1 MRVHILGFLLSCSLV
16 ASAAGQTKV
25 DAILQ
30 KDATTSPRVRVII
43 VTRPDPDQ
51 GASGGQSATNTS
63 SYVASSLGADA
74 TGVQSIG
81 SLPAVTAEVS
91 ANALSKLNAD
101 PNVVLV
107 TPDTP
112 MPPTLFKS
120 VPEIGGDKVQA
131 MGYTGTNYS
140 VAVLDTG
147 VQVDHP
153 ALMGTVIAEAC
164 FSTQV
169 SDQYKVRSLCP
180 DQLDMSTVPGAAQ
193 KCPPNIA
200 GCEHGTHVAGI
211 VAGHHLQA
219 GGHTFDGVA
228 PGAKIVA
235 IQVFTEFDQPDV
247 CGAAGKCVRSFTSDQ
262 LRALDW
268 VYKNRDK
275 FKIAAAN
282 MSLGGGYHDKNCD
295 KDSALTEVI
304 QRLRAKGVLTVVAAG
319 NERFYDG
326 LAEPACIS
334 ATVSVAAEDVPGH
347 LDTTYSN
354 VSQLIHIAAPGTGIL
369 STVPGSSYEV
379 MSGTS
384 MAAPHVA
391 AAFAVLRQE
400 YPNDTADQLEQLL
413 IAGAPTA
420 VDKRTGTKLPA
431 LELYHTAQA
440 LGGAGAAAAASP
452 PPNPATP
459 QPNAAPVPAATI
471 DAKSGSFIVQSTQPQ
486 SDLESALGEKCIG
499 LKCDFKPISPGSYK
513 LDIGPSGAGNTQMPD
528 KLAIEK
534 MFNGK
539 GVKVFNNSISAPFK

>member
-1 MRVHILGFLLSCSLV
+1 V
-16 ASAAGQTKV
+16 ASALGV
-25 DAILQ
+25 DA
-30 KDATTSPRVRVII
+30 
-43 VTRPDPDQ
+43 TR
-51 GASGGQSATNTS
+51 
-63 SYVASSLGADA
+63 
-74 TGVQSIG
+74 VQSIG

-131 MGYTGTNYS
+131 LGYTGTNYS

-147 VQVDHP
+147 VQADHP
-153 ALMGTVIAEAC
+153 ALAGTVIAEAC
-164 FSTQV
+164 FSTQD

-180 DQLDMSTVPGAAQ
+180 GHLDMSTLPGSAQ
-193 KCPPNIA
+193 KCPSNID

-211 VAGHHLQA
+211 IAGHHLKTE
-219 GGHTFDGVA
+219 GRTFDGVA

-247 CGAAGKCVRSFTSDQ
+247 CGGAGKCVRSFTSDQ

-268 VYKNRDK
+268 VYKKRDN
-275 FKIAAAN
+275 FKIAAVN

-304 QRLRAKGVLTVVAAG
+304 QRLRAKGILTVVAAG
-319 NERFYDG
+319 NDRFYDG

-334 ATVSVAAEDVPGH
+334 TTVSVAAEDVPGH
-347 LDTTYSN
+347 LDTSYSN
-354 VSQLIHIAAPGTGIL
+354 VSPLVHISAPGTGIV
-369 STVPGSSYEV
+369 STVPGSSYKV
-379 MSGTS
+379 LSGTS

-413 IAGAPTA
+413 IANAPTA
-420 VDKRTGTKLPA
+420 GDDRTGTKLPA
-431 LELYHTAQA
+431 LELYHTALA
-440 LGGAGAAAAASP
+440 LGTAGPAVAGAP
-452 PPNPATP
+452 PPNPEAP

-471 DAKSGSFIVQSTQPQ
+471 DAKSGSFIVQSPQ
-486 SDLESALGEKCIG
+486 SQADLESTLGENCVG
-499 LKCDFKPISPGSYK
+499 VKCDLKPISPGSFK
-513 LDIGPSGAGNTQMPD
+513 LDIKPTGADNTPTLD
-528 KLAIEK
+528 KGAIEK

-539 GVKVFNNSISAPFK
+539 DVKVYNNSISAPFK